1 MFVELLRGRRRIV
14 GPLEFAVR
22 ERPPSRAAAEIAVD
36 AAAGPAGEAFGEPSA
51 LVLRMPAPDGAR
63 VGIVVGR
70 KNLSRAVDR
79 NALKRIVREA
89 FRSQRAQLPSRDLLF
104 RLRQRLK
111 GVPRDVWKADVMKA
125 VNELLVQAAQ
135 ALSSTRP
142 TRPARSLAPKS
153 APAPAVPDSAK

>member
-63 VGIVVGR
+63 IGIVVGR

-111 GVPRDVWKADVMKA
+111 GVPRDVWKADVIKA

-135 ALSSTRP
+135 ALPP
-142 TRPARSLAPKS
+142 TRPARSLAPKV
-153 APAPAVPDSAK
+153 APPSPPPSSAK